1 MRCLRVSSAEGDVH
15 YNLTRTDPR
24 LKFPA
29 FWVKGNDYAPDEDN
43 GGNGENGLQQMLMQ
57 TDGKKIML
65 LPAWPDG
72 WDADFKLNAPYQT
85 TVQGSIVQG
94 KLTHLVVTPPER
106 QADVVDKSLSSNSS
120 LQTGQRLVNK

>member
-43 GGNGENGLQQMLMQ
+43 GGNGETAFSKCSCRPMA
-57 TDGKKIML
+57 KKIML
-65 LPAWPDG
+65 LPRGPTDG
-72 WDADFKLNAPYQT
+72 MPTLN
-85 TVQGSIVQG
+85 
-94 KLTHLVVTPPER
+94 
-106 QADVVDKSLSSNSS
+106 
-120 LQTGQRLVNK
+120 